1 MVAVLCASA
10 LPVPSVT
17 PDPFFWGL
25 LEMSG
30 GSPPFITPVRI
41 MTTQLQ
47 AINKMLTAIGQAP
60 VVSLDISNPEI
71 STALSILDSVN
82 REVQGEGWHFN
93 TEVKYPFTPNSDDE
107 IVIPDNVLQL
117 SDNKYENVQQYQTV
131 IRDGKLYDKISHSF
145 TSWLVSPV
153 VCDVVWLFPFED
165 LAQVFKDYITQRAA
179 RVFAGS
185 VVGSKEMF
193 QFNQQDEGMLRA
205 NCIAY
210 DTNTS
215 EANIF
220 GVETGQNFYIS
231 YTPFRTIAR

>member
-1 MVAVLCASA
+1 
-10 LPVPSVT
+10 
-17 PDPFFWGL
+17 
-25 LEMSG
+25 
-30 GSPPFITPVRI
+30 

-47 AINKMLTAIGQAP
+47 AINQMLTGIGQAP
-60 VVSLDISNPEI
+60 VVSLDIANPEI
-71 STALSILDSVN
+71 SIALSILDSVD

-93 TEVKYPFTPNSDDE
+93 TEIKYPFTPNANDE
-107 IVIPDNVLQL
+107 IVIPANVLQL

-145 TSWLVSPV
+145 TAWTTSPV
-153 VCDVVWLFPFED
+153 VCDVVWLFDFED
-165 LAQVFKDYITQRAA
+165 LPQVFQDYIAQRAT

-185 VVGSKEMF
+185 VVGSEIMF
-193 QFNQQDEGMLRA
+193 KFNQQDEGLLRA
-205 NCIAY
+205 NCLAY

-215 EANIF
+215 EVNIF

>member
-1 MVAVLCASA
+1 
-10 LPVPSVT
+10 
-17 PDPFFWGL
+17 
-25 LEMSG
+25 
-30 GSPPFITPVRI
+30 

-47 AINKMLTAIGQAP
+47 ALNKMLTAIGQAP
-60 VVSLDISNPEI
+60 VVSLDTSNPEI
-71 STALSILDSVN
+71 ATALSILDSVN
-82 REVQGEGWHFN
+82 REVQGEGWHLN
-93 TEVKYPFTPNSDDE
+93 TEIKYPFTPNSNDE
-107 IVIPDNVLQL
+107 IIIPDNVLQL

>member
-1 MVAVLCASA
+1 
-10 LPVPSVT
+10 
-17 PDPFFWGL
+17 
-25 LEMSG
+25 
-30 GSPPFITPVRI
+30 

-47 AINKMLTAIGQAP
+47 ALNKMLTAIGQAP
-60 VVSLDISNPEI
+60 VVSLDTSNPEI
-71 STALSILDSVN
+71 ATALSILDSVN

-93 TEVKYPFTPNSDDE
+93 TEIKYPFTPNSNDE
-107 IVIPDNVLQL
+107 IIIPDNVLQL

-145 TSWLVSPV
+145 TTWLVSPV
-153 VCDVVWLFPFED
+153 VCDVVWLLPFED
-165 LAQVFKDYITQRAA
+165 LPQVFKDYITQRAA

-193 QFNQQDEGMLRA
+193 QFNQQDEGILRA

-215 EANIF
+215 EVNIF
-220 GVETGQNFYIS
+220 GIETGQNFYIS